1 MTTNTIDPK
10 PQLGSSGIQA
20 NIAHYEARVQT
31 AHDNWQQELNNLQYW
46 LDQLDQLNDRNFQ
59 QCSTP

>member
-1 MTTNTIDPK
+1 MKPDPK

-46 LDQLDQLNDRNFQ
+46 LDQLDQVESKENT